1 MQNIMQLVGSNVRT
15 IRYSKQLNMRI
26 RNYFDL
32 KDVYMFRMTDDKA
45 FRNRLY
51 EKILKRY
58 YALIL
63 GEISKVKVI
72 GYEFED
78 LKQEALIIAFQV
90 IKKDYGLKSRSPFW
104 YFLRLCIRRRLYSL
118 IKSSRTRRNQAFVS
132 ARRFEDPVYNN
143 SEVLE
148 YTMDSI
154 LPIVESPENKVI
166 EKIMLA
172 LMIKELKVN
181 LSVLEY
187 TAYFE
192 KSLNNLTYKQ
202 IMDKYGFNSKSID
215 NAMSRVGK
223 KLARLRSLAS

>member
-1 MQNIMQLVGSNVRT
+1 MQLVGSNVRT
-15 IRYSKQLNMRI
+15 IKYSNQLNMRI

-32 KDVYMFRMTDDKA
+32 KDIYMFRISKSKVLC
-45 FRNRLY
+45 NRLY

-78 LKQEALIIAFQV
+78 LKQEALIVVFQV
-90 IKKDYGLKSRSPFW
+90 IEKDYGFKSRSPFW

-118 IKSSRTRRNQAFVS
+118 IKTSRTKRNQVFTH
-132 ARRFEDPVYNN
+132 ARRFEELVSNQ
-143 SEVLE
+143 SEALE
-148 YTMDSI
+148 YTDSYI
-154 LPIVESPENKVI
+154 IPTVESPENKVI

-172 LMIKELKVN
+172 MMVKELKAN
-181 LSVLEY
+181 LSDLEY
-187 TAYFE
+187 KTYFE

-202 IMDKYGFNSKSID
+202 IMEKYGFNSKSID